1 MTPFNQE
8 ERELIA
14 VFLTDVFHRKDI
26 RKRMEMLSEKLP
38 KGGVLEV
45 IGRLEGQGAL
55 SAEDAAYLRKKIERL
70 YA

>member
-1 MTPFNQE
+1 MTPFNHE

-26 RKRMEMLSEKLP
+26 RKRMEMLTEKVP
-38 KGGVLEV
+38 KETVLEV

-55 SAEDAAYLRKKIERL
+55 TSEDAAYLGRKIEKL

>member
-1 MTPFNQE
+1 MTPFNYE

-26 RKRMEMLSEKLP
+26 RKRMEMLSEKVA
-38 KGGVLEV
+38 KERVLEV
-45 IGRLEGQGAL
+45 ISRLEGQGAL
-55 SAEDAAYLRKKIERL
+55 SLEDAAYLRKKIEKL

>member
-1 MTPFNQE
+1 MTPFNHE

-14 VFLTDVFHRKDI
+14 VFLTDVFHHKDI

-38 KGGVLEV
+38 KERVLEV

-55 SAEDAAYLRKKIERL
+55 SSEDAAYLRKKIEKL

>member
-55 SAEDAAYLRKKIERL
+55 SSEDAAYLRKKIEKL